1 MLNSQIRITLDNSGI
16 WMVSFL
22 FYYIA
27 SQVLTLKIT
36 SMFVEHSI
44 T

>member
-16 WMVSFL
+16 SMASFL
-22 FYYIA
+22 FYCTP
-27 SQVLTLKIT
+27 SQFLTLKIT